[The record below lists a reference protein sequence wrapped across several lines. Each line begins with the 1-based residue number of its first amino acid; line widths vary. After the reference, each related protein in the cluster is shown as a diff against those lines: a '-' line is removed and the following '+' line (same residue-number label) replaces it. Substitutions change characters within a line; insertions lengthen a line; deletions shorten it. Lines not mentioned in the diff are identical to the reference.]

1 MFEGLTLCVVSQTI
15 ELNPVTRIEGHLS
28 VKVDIQDGKVA
39 SAFVAGEMFRGFE
52 RILVGRDP
60 LDAQHIT
67 QRICGVCPV
76 EHGVA
81 SVLAQEMAY
90 QLTPP
95 PNGVLAR
102 NLIQAANFIMS
113 HISHF
118 YLLSGVDFVDVAMIA
133 DYKGSDPA
141 LAALQGWVKAQQASH
156 AILPAAPFL
165 PRYAAK
171 YLQEADT
178 NFLALRHY
186 LDALDMRA
194 LAHRMGAIFAG
205 KLPHAA
211 TLVPGGITEKV
222 TALKICEYR
231 SALDTLRWFIDNAYL
246 PDVAAV
252 AKAFPEYFS
261 MGKGCGNFL
270 AYGVFPDA
278 TDSGAKLL
286 PGGVLLD
293 GKLQP
298 VDEKAITEDV
308 ARSRYSSASGLRPA
322 DGETVAAP
330 DKSGAY
336 SWLKAP
342 RYNGRVMEVGAL
354 ARVLVAYH
362 DGRNVAIRRVVE
374 ALLKQLGREPGDL
387 NSVLGRHAARALECK
402 FIADQC
408 AQWLDQMTPDGVAF
422 ADFSVPESGR
432 GYGLTEAARGALG
445 HWLEIGGSKI
455 RNYQCVVPTTWN
467 CSPRDDRDV
476 PGAME
481 QALGGLTVADA
492 ANPIEAARVIRSFDP
507 CLACAVH

>member
-1 MFEGLTLCVVSQTI
+1 MSKTI

-28 VKVDIQDGKVA
+28 VKLEVEDGKVA
-39 SAFVAGEMFRGFE
+39 SASVAGEMFRGFE
-52 RILVGRDP
+52 KILLGRDP

-76 EHGVA
+76 EHGMA
-81 SVLAQEMAY
+81 SVMAQEMIY

-102 NLIQAANFIMS
+102 NLIQAANFMMS

-118 YLLSGVDFVDVAMIA
+118 YLLSGLDFVDVAMIA

-141 LAALQGWVKAQQASH
+141 LAALQGWVKLQLSSRAV
-156 AILPAAPFL
+156 IPAAPFL
-165 PRYAAK
+165 PRFAAK
-171 YLQEADT
+171 YLQDADA
-178 NFLALRHY
+178 NFAALRHY

-194 LAHRMGAIFAG
+194 LAHRIGAVFAG

-222 TALKICEYR
+222 TALKISEYR
-231 SALDTLRWFIDNAYL
+231 SGLDTLRRFIDHAYL

-252 AKAFPEYFS
+252 AKAFPEYFK
-261 MGKGCGNFL
+261 MGRGCGNFM
-270 AYGVFPDA
+270 AYGVFPISAGSDA
-278 TDSGAKLL
+278 KML
-286 PGGVLLD
+286 PSGVLLD

-298 VDEKAITEDV
+298 LNEGAITEDV
-308 ARSRYSSASGLRPA
+308 ARSRYSSASGRRPA
-322 DGETVAAP
+322 EGETVADAG
-330 DKSGAY
+330 KAGAY

-342 RYNGRVMEVGAL
+342 RYNGQVMEVGAL
-354 ARVLVAYH
+354 ARMLVACQN
-362 DGRNVAIRRVVE
+362 GQNAAIKNAVD
-374 ALLKQLGREPGDL
+374 ALLTSLGREPGDL
-387 NSVLGRHAARALECK
+387 NSVMGRHAARALECK

-408 AQWLDQMTPDGVAF
+408 VQWLDAMTPEGVAF
-422 ADFSVPESGR
+422 KDFSVPESGR

-445 HWLEIGGSKI
+445 HWIDISGAKI

-467 CSPRDDRDV
+467 CSPRDDRGV

-481 QALGGLTVADA
+481 QSLVGLAVADA
-492 ANPIEAARVIRSFDP
+492 ENPIEAARVIRSFDP